1 MIRKN
6 YFIYVIFHLNNRIKI
21 RPELIRNGW
30 RSKMYRSGLGR
41 WYSGTRQEIARGALQ
56 KSDVVSRLHALF
68 EPLHWRLWASLPT
81 GWSILVQRI
90 DIEWHLTALTWRS
103 AFQEFCQQSWTAES
117 GSIFFKERNAVC
129 CHDFLHLPSA
139 PLSRIAALLYAPEY
153 WTVTGCWFETKQ
165 HVLKLST
172 CWPEMRA

>member
-1 MIRKN
+1 
-6 YFIYVIFHLNNRIKI
+6 
-21 RPELIRNGW
+21 
-30 RSKMYRSGLGR
+30 MYRSGLGR
-41 WYSGTRQEIARGALQ
+41 WYSGTRQGIARGALQ
-56 KSDVVSRLHALF
+56 KSDVASRLHALF

-129 CHDFLHLPSA
+129 CHDFLHLPSS
-139 PLSRIAALLYAPEY
+139 PLRRLAGVIVCARTLDDY
-153 WTVTGCWFETKQ
+153 WMLVRNEAKCAQIECMLDGNTSLNLIKFQLNNRK
-165 HVLKLST
+165 
-172 CWPEMRA
+172 